1 MSLIKRLNLEIII
14 KFIKKI
20 LFSYHVLGVIDLNKI
35 FMESLDYD
43 IAIIGAGFAGLGMAI
58 RLKKAG
64 YNSFVVF
71 ERGKEIGGTWRDNT
85 YPGCGCDVAS
95 HLYSFSFEPNA
106 DWTRKFSKQPEI
118 LQYLKNCVRKNE
130 LEPHIQL
137 NTEIFKVIFNE
148 SAGFYTITDSHG
160 KQTTARMVVAGLG
173 PLNRPQIPN
182 FEGLDDFKGEVFH
195 SSNWNH
201 QYDLTNKRVAVIGTG
216 ASAIQFIP
224 EIVDKVNK
232 LYIYQRTA
240 PWVIPKPDSEFS
252 SFAKSLFTKL
262 PIVRKAYRGFLYQL
276 NEFIGLS
283 FMGNNTVKKI
293 AQFQAEQHLKTQVK
307 SPELRRILTPNYR
320 IGCKRIL
327 ISDNYYPAL
336 QNPVVEIVT
345 DKINRITE
353 RGIIGNDGSEKHV
366 DAIILS
372 TGFFVA
378 EYPEQFIKNYTIQ
391 GLAGKN
397 LFQEWTKSG
406 FEAYKGTTING
417 FPNLMF
423 ILGPN
428 TGLGHNTVVDIMESQ
443 INYIMDY
450 YEKLLKKSPNT
461 YLNIKSE
468 VQTEYNKK
476 IQAMF
481 KNTAWASGCA
491 SWYLNSEGK
500 NTSVYPRLNT
510 EFRKQTLRVDLEEYE
525 VLNA

>member
-1 MSLIKRLNLEIII
+1 MHK
-14 KFIKKI
+14 
-20 LFSYHVLGVIDLNKI
+20 
-35 FMESLDYD
+35 LDYD

-64 YNSFVVF
+64 YQSFIIF
-71 ERGKEIGGTWRDNT
+71 ERANQVGGTWRDNT

-95 HLYSFSFEPNA
+95 HLYSFSFEPKS

-118 LQYLKNCVRKNE
+118 LEYLKDCVRKNE
-130 LEPHIQL
+130 LASHLQL
-137 NTEIFKVIFNE
+137 NTEIFKIIFNE
-148 SAGFYTITDSHG
+148 SEGFYTITDSAG

-182 FEGLDDFKGEVFH
+182 FEGLNHFNGEVFH

-201 QYDLTNKRVAVIGTG
+201 HYDLTGKRVAVIGTG

-224 EIVDKVNK
+224 EIVSKVSK
-232 LYIYQRTA
+232 LYLYQRTA
-240 PWVIPKPDSEFS
+240 PWIIPKPDSEFS
-252 SFAKSLFTKL
+252 GFAKSMFAKL
-262 PIVRKAYRGFLYQL
+262 PFLRRAYRGFLYQL

-283 FMGNNTVKKI
+283 FLGNIPVKKI
-293 AQFQAEQHLKTQVK
+293 AQFQAQQHLKMQVK
-307 SPELRRILTPNYR
+307 NPELRRILTPNYQ

-327 ISDNYYPAL
+327 ISDDYYPAL
-336 QNPVVEIVT
+336 QNPAVEVIS
-345 DKINRITE
+345 DKITQITSH
-353 RGIIGNDGSEKHV
+353 GIITNDGSEMKV
-366 DAIILS
+366 DAIILG

-378 EYPEQFIKNYTIQ
+378 EYPEKFIKDYTIQ
-391 GLAGKN
+391 GLNGEN
-397 LFQEWTKSG
+397 LFQKWTKDG

-450 YEKLLKKSPNT
+450 YEKLLKKSPKA
-461 YLNIKSE
+461 YLHIKPE
-468 VQTEYNKK
+468 VQKTYNEK
-476 IQAMF
+476 IQSMF

-500 NTSVYPRLNT
+500 NTSIYPRLNT

-525 VLNA
+525 VLGEG